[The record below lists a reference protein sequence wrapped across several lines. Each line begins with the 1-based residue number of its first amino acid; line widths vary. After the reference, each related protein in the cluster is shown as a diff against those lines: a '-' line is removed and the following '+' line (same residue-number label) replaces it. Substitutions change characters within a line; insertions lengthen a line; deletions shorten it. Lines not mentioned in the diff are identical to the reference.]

1 MKEAE
6 LKKEIIEY
14 GRLCGIKNFTPGISG
29 NMSARFDDKILITS
43 SGSANGYLS
52 EEDFSVIDYDGNV
65 ISGHPKASS
74 EKLLHIEFYKKRPD
88 INYIIHVHAPYLSA
102 FASAGIALDE
112 PIMVENVFYFGQI
125 PLAQYGLPSSKELV
139 EKTAKYFDDYN
150 AVLMGNHGVIVGDT
164 TIRDA
169 YLKLELAEAYAQVVI
184 NTKIL
189 GGAKLLTETQVKEI
203 QALKG

>member
-112 PIMVENVFYFGQI
+112 PIMAENVFYFGQI

-189 GGAKLLTETQVKEI
+189 GGAKLLTEIQVKEI

>member
-112 PIMVENVFYFGQI
+112 PIMAENVFYFGQI